1 MSMVRQ
7 RQSKPRATMAPSRAT
22 SMRPDL
28 VRVRVGV
35 GVRVQAR
42 VRVQVKVRVRVRD
55 KVRDGIGVRFG
66 VAAHAG

>member
-1 MSMVRQ
+1 MWLTGKHDVEGDDEQ
-7 RQSKPRATMAPSRAT
+7 VAAH
-22 SMRPDL
+22 L

-55 KVRDGIGVRFG
+55 TVRDGIGVRFG